1 VSTRISKADNRINTI
16 INLILPVMV
25 MGVTFAVY
33 TLVEKKELTAA
44 IVFSSMTV
52 FELIKGQMMMVCL
65 IIVRADVVLLS
76 IERNDPGIRL
86 AESYRRLSEA
96 GTCC

>member
-86 AESYRRLSEA
+86 AESYRRLFEA

>member
-1 VSTRISKADNRINTI
+1 
-16 INLILPVMV
+16 MV

-33 TLVEKKELTAA
+33 TMVEKKERTAP

-86 AESYRRLSEA
+86 AESYRRLFEA